1 MKHGEAVFESY
12 VDDKSTKLVLLQGD
26 DLMVTRLL
34 SQTQHRA
41 ARRQAQT

>member
-1 MKHGEAVFESY
+1 MKHSATVFESY
-12 VDDKSTKLVLLQGD
+12 VDDKSTKLVLLQSD
-26 DLMVTRLL
+26 DLVVARLL